1 MDFYCKMFVQT
12 PLTRTELAGR
22 LAQEFGW
29 RFDTYF
35 STENDYLSLD
45 IRDNEEFDATS
56 LNKEATGFLYFR
68 YFFDIELLD
77 ECKVDKYKKQ
87 VARVVYL
94 LQETKCLVV
103 TACSF
108 EEELP
113 ESMKRS
119 L

>member
-12 PLTRTELAGR
+12 PLTKTELVGR

-29 RFDTYF
+29 QFDAHF

-45 IRDNEEFDATS
+45 IRDNEEFDTTG
-56 LNKEATGFLYFR
+56 LNKEATGFLFFR

-77 ECKVDKYKKQ
+77 ERKVDEYKEQ
-87 VARVVYL
+87 VARVIYL
-94 LQETKCLVV
+94 LQDRKCLVV

-113 ESMKRS
+113 KSGKCS
-119 L
+119 F